1 MFAKRAPKRQDRR
14 GPISQEAETEAAGGE
29 TSSRT
34 EVTGSKAG
42 GDGREGSVENLVK
55 AVKKQ
60 RMTTPGKHFIQAV
73 SERRKHTAEETLH
86 GFKSDRKLT
95 LHNDNRATAVFDA
108 DTDKAHDHRAIL
120 ERNAEIGEK
129 IEKGELEAGIYRGQ
143 GAHRVYVKRREGA
156 LSHAKTTGL
165 YGPVRGTNNVRMTMY
180 VDYNP
185 EICKDYKETGYCG
198 FGNTCK
204 FLHDRTDYKGGWQIE
219 REWQQL
225 QKRKQASAQLCSVSF
240 RSQLPE
246 KLRRI
251 AEGLAS
257 SDDDTDKNSESSD
270 ASEDEEGLPFAC
282 LKCRQKWTEEMNPVV
297 TRCGHYFCETCAY
310 SHYSTSI
317 KCYQCGK
324 ETQGIFNA
332 AFDLL
337 KKVKNIEA
345 DRARKAQ
352 RRKQRRGDHAEASD
366 DDAQSEDDGK
376 TSQSDTEGAD
386 DGRSDGSSEKAENE
400 SSSDGEGGQA
410 EGAESRNS
418 DGSEDEQGGDPDD
431 NK

>member
-1 MFAKRAPKRQDRR
+1 MFAKRATKKQGRR
-14 GPISQEAETEAAGGE
+14 GPLSEEAEAEAAAGDSPPNTE
-29 TSSRT
+29 TARAQRDEERPSD
-34 EVTGSKAG
+34 K
-42 GDGREGSVENLVK
+42 DDDDSVK
-55 AVKKQ
+55 PIKKQ
-60 RMTTPGKHFIQAV
+60 RTTPTGKHFIQAV

-86 GFKSDRKLT
+86 GFKSNPKLA
-95 LHNDNRATAVFDA
+95 LHNDNRATAVFDV

-120 ERNAEIGEK
+120 ERNAEISDK

-156 LSHAKTTGL
+156 LSYAKTTGL

-204 FLHDRTDYKGGWQIE
+204 FLHDRHDYKGGWQIE
-219 REWQQL
+219 QEWQQL
-225 QKRKQASAQLCSVSF
+225 QKKKQ
-240 RSQLPE
+240 E

-251 AEGLAS
+251 AEGLVD
-257 SDDDTDKNSESSD
+257 SDEDTDKSSD
-270 ASEDEEGLPFAC
+270 SSEASEDEEGLPFAC
-282 LKCRQKWTEEMNPVV
+282 LKCRKKWTEDMNPVV

-310 SHYSTSI
+310 AHYSTSI

-337 KKVKNIEA
+337 KKVKNIEQ
-345 DRARKAQ
+345 DRQRKAQ
-352 RRKQRRGDHAEASD
+352 RRKQRRASEMGGGDSNEESD
-366 DDAQSEDDGK
+366 LEKDAKSSQSEEED
-376 TSQSDTEGAD
+376 A
-386 DGRSDGSSEKAENE
+386 E
-400 SSSDGEGGQA
+400 SSSQVSSKKHGNGDSSGEEGDQA
-410 EGAESRNS
+410 AGRGSEGEE
-418 DGSEDEQGGDPDD
+418 GSEDERGDDSD
-431 NK
+431 GSK